1 MAEDKSCLCDPG
13 RRTKGETC
21 LEHILG
27 PAVRWRRH
35 IGGLNE
41 IAVLAAWYSASNA
54 VFRAARY
61 SEVVDMGQR

>member
-1 MAEDKSCLCDPG
+1 MTEDKSCLRDPG

-35 IGGLNE
+35 IGGLDE
-41 IAVLAAWYSASNA
+41 IAVLAAWYSASDAA
-54 VFRAARY
+54 VQG
-61 SEVVDMGQR
+61 S